1 MSPPVEVICDA
12 SVVLKWF
19 HAEGEEEVEESR
31 TLLDLQ
37 TSGAIA
43 LAVLDLT
50 AYEVGNALVRGIGA
64 PVAAAQTVLEALALI
79 CPRLAPTTAE
89 LADAL
94 ALAGRHGL
102 TVYDAAYAA
111 VAQNR
116 GARLVTLDRLLLNA
130 NLGVRLSQMVQ
141 EAS

>member
-1 MSPPVEVICDA
+1 MPRAVEVICDA

-19 HAEGEEEVEESR
+19 HAEGEEEVGDSR

-43 LAVLDLT
+43 LSVLDLT
-50 AYEVGNALVRGIGA
+50 VYEVGNALVRGMGA
-64 PVAAAQTVLEALALI
+64 PAAAAQTALESLALI
-79 CPRLAPTTAE
+79 CPRVAPTTAE
-89 LADAL
+89 LVDAMVL
-94 ALAGRHGL
+94 AERHGL

-130 NLGVRLSQMVQ
+130 GLGIRPSQFV
-141 EAS
+141 